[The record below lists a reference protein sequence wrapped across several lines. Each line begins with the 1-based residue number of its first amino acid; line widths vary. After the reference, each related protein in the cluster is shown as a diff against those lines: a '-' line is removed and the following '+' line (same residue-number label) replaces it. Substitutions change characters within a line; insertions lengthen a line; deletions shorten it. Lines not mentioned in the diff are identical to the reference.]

1 MELQDLGAIGDLVGV
16 PIDTSTRGGAFR
28 AND

>member
-16 PIDTSTRGGAFR
+16 PIDAATRGAGVSR
-28 AND
+28 A

>member
-1 MELQDLGAIGDLVGV
+1 MDLQDLGAIGDPVGV
-16 PIDTSTRGGAFR
+16 PIDAFTRGRACR